1 MSVGSS
7 IKRFVA
13 EITRRRVL
21 YSLGAYVVAA
31 LFVLEAADLV
41 LPSMAVPEYVYDILV
56 ALLILLLPVVLVL
69 SWYFDL
75 TARGIVRTD
84 VAHVGADEP
93 QRSGKRP
100 AALKKGST
108 IRLPDMPEQAALAYA
123 GRSVAILPFANKSDD
138 TEAEYLSDG
147 ITEAIINK
155 LARLS
160 NIRVIPRASAFR
172 YKASNLDLQEIC
184 KELRV
189 RSVVTGSVK
198 HFGERLVVQAELVDT
213 HREAQVW
220 GEQYSEPWENLL
232 DLQEE
237 IAAEISSSL
246 KPELTGEERERI
258 QKRDTEHL
266 SAYQDYLRGRYHWN
280 KRTADGLKAAA
291 EHFRSAIDRDPLYAA
306 AYSGLAD
313 TYNIMGYYGVRA
325 PDDTYPRAK
334 IADQKA
340 LEIQPDLA
348 EAYASLGYSTLF
360 YDRDCEAAQKNFV
373 KAIELNPDYST
384 AHQWYAWYH
393 LVQENFEKALNC
405 FKHAMGLDPKSLIIN
420 DHLAYG
426 YILVGNMDKARQ
438 QIERTRNLDPT
449 YPLALWRLGDWCL
462 LEGDYEQ
469 AVAAYSEADSLT
481 DGLLAL
487 GYLGLAY
494 ALTGRED
501 DARNILS
508 RLDAY
513 QAQRYVS
520 PLDRAFVHAGLGETD
535 AAFGFINQALKMRV
549 SDMVRF
555 KLLPWPSS
563 IKSDPRFVE
572 TISALNLT

>member
-1 MSVGSS
+1 MSVGES

-13 EITRRRVL
+13 EVNRRRVA

-41 LPSMAVPEYVYDILV
+41 FPSMAVPEYVYDILV
-56 ALLILLLPVVLVL
+56 AVLILLLPVVLVL

-75 TARGIVRTD
+75 TTRGIVRTD
-84 VAHVGADEP
+84 AIDAGADDPPSVE
-93 QRSGKRP
+93 KRRAVP
-100 AALKKGST
+100 RKGDT
-108 IRLPDMPEQAALAYA
+108 IRLPDMPEQVEFAYA
-123 GRSVAILPFANKSDD
+123 GRSVAILPFANNSGD

-155 LARLS
+155 LTRLS

-172 YKASNLDLQEIC
+172 YKASGLDLQEIC

-198 HFGERLVVQAELVDT
+198 HLGERLIVQAELVDT

-220 GEQYSEPWENLL
+220 GERYSEPWENLF

-246 KPELTGEERERI
+246 KPELTGEERRHI
-258 QKRDTEHL
+258 QKRETEHL
-266 SAYQDYLRGRYHWN
+266 PAYQDYLRGRFEWN
-280 KRTADGLKAAA
+280 KRTVDGLNAAA
-291 EHFRSAIDRDPLYAA
+291 EHFRSAINRDPLYAA

-340 LEIQPDLA
+340 LEIEPDLA
-348 EAYASLGYSTLF
+348 EAHASLGYSTLF
-360 YDRDCEAAQKNFV
+360 YDRDWSAAQKHFLRT
-373 KAIELNPDYST
+373 IELSPDYGT

-393 LVQENFEKALNC
+393 LVQEGFDKALNC
-405 FKHAMGLDPKSLIIN
+405 FKRAVALDPLSLIMN

-426 YILVGNMDKARQ
+426 YILVGQMDKARQ
-438 QIERTRNLDPT
+438 QIERTRQLDPS
-449 YPLALWRLGDWCL
+449 YPLALWRLGDWHL
-462 LEGDYEQ
+462 IQGQYAD
-469 AVAAYSEADSLT
+469 AVTAYAEADSLS
-481 DGLLAL
+481 DGYFTL

-494 ALTGRED
+494 GLMGRKE
-501 DARNILS
+501 DARDILS
-508 RLDAY
+508 RLDAN

-520 PLDRAFVHAGLGETD
+520 PLDRAFVYAGLGERD

-555 KLLPWPSS
+555 KLLPWPDG
-563 IKSDPRFVE
+563 IKSDARFAE
-572 TISALNLT
+572 TVRALNLR